1 MSTRYLIAAAFL
13 FGSACGAQAD
23 VLPATT
29 STAQSGFLSSWTTG
43 NGTDVASTGVLGNGT
58 TLVGGGSAG
67 VAQALYQKASANVGA
82 TDGKI
87 NLSMAEG
94 LNGTYVVK
102 TGNKALAALYGN
114 GVQVMTTAEGTIITD
129 GKSTGS
135 VGGSS
140 SGSTSSGTSGG
151 SQANTGTSTT
161 TKPVASAPTTTTK
174 PSTSTSTTT
183 KPADSTG
190 SDSTVSPALN
200 NGSTDVAL
208 GGAVPQLPS
217 EISGNAD
224 IGQGLPTAGPA
235 AVNGE
240 VPEPSSIAL
249 LMAGMMGALA
259 LTRRRA
265 R

>member
-1 MSTRYLIAAAFL
+1 MTTRYLIAAAFL

-23 VLPATT
+23 VLPAST

-129 GKSTGS
+129 GKPTDS
-135 VGGSS
+135 VSGGSS
-140 SGSTSSGTSGG
+140 STGGSSSSGSSGGG
-151 SQANTGTSTT
+151 SQASGSAPTTS
-161 TKPVASAPTTTTK
+161 KPVASTPTTSK
-174 PSTSTSTTT
+174 PVTSTPVT
-183 KPADSTG
+183 DSN
-190 SDSTVSPALN
+190 SSPALN
-200 NGSTDVAL
+200 NGTEEIA
-208 GGAVPQLPS
+208 GGPVNQLPS
-217 EISGNAD
+217 EINAGNGNG
-224 IGQGLPTAGPA
+224 IGQGLPTVSADA
-235 AVNGE
+235 SGE
-240 VPEPSSIAL
+240 VPEPSSLAL
-249 LMAGMMGALA
+249 LAAGMMGALA